1 MAFDIRNTGFELP
14 DGWKLLRLGDIAK
27 INSRTLTKKSN
38 LPEIRYIDISSTST
52 GKFEEPTWMK
62 IEDAPSRAKRILADN
77 DIIISTVRPNL
88 KQFSFIENASANL
101 IASTGFCVI
110 SADNEKLAW
119 YLYALMTS
127 DMFTAHLV
135 AVADGA
141 AYPSFNPIEIED
153 AIIALPPEKYLDAI
167 VDITRAIHKK
177 ILLNTQTNQ
186 TLEQI
191 AQAIYKSWFVDY
203 EPTRAKA
210 AVLAAGGNKEE
221 AETAAMTAISGKTA
235 DALAALK
242 QHDPARYQQ
251 LADLAAA
258 FPAALVPTDNFGEI
272 PEGWEIVPFNKVSRC
287 FDNKRIPLS
296 KKQRDE
302 RKGNIPYYGATS
314 VIDYVDEPI
323 FNGTYLLIGEDG
335 SVIKDDGTPFAQYIW
350 GESWVNNHA
359 HVLQGYNG
367 ISTEELYLFM
377 KQKNIS
383 AYITGA
389 VQMKLNQNNMNKI
402 TFTKANNKLHVAF
415 QQYIKPIFETIKI
428 FSEQNKN
435 LTKARDYL
443 LPILLKGKPL

>member
-1 MAFDIRNTGFELP
+1 MNKYLFSEVAQFVTTKISVNTLSLEQYISTENMLPNIGGIEPIASLPAIKKCTSFKENDILFSNIRTYFKKVWIAEFDGGCSPDVLVIRSKDEKVLLNKYLFLLIRSDDFINFTAMASNGAKMPR
-14 DGWKLLRLGDIAK
+14 GDKKVMLKHEFNIPSIEEQK
-27 INSRTLTKKSN
+27 RIIKQQFTLT
-38 LPEIRYIDISSTST
+38 D
-52 GKFEEPTWMK
+52 K
-62 IEDAPSRAKRILADN
+62 I
-77 DIIISTVRPNL
+77 
-88 KQFSFIENASANL
+88 Q
-101 IASTGFCVI
+101 
-110 SADNEKLAW
+110 
-119 YLYALMTS
+119 
-127 DMFTAHLV
+127 
-135 AVADGA
+135 
-141 AYPSFNPIEIED
+141 
-153 AIIALPPEKYLDAI
+153 
-167 VDITRAIHKK
+167 
-177 ILLNTQTNQ
+177 LNTQTNQ

-191 AQAIYKSWFVDY
+191 AQAIYKSWFVEY

-210 AVLAAGGNKEE
+210 AVLAAGGSIAE

-235 DALAALK
+235 AELAAHK
-242 QHDPARYQQ
+242 QQHPARYQQ

-258 FPAALVPTDNFGEI
+258 FPSALVPADNFGEI

-302 RKGNIPYYGATS
+302 RKGNIPYYGATL

-415 QQYIKPIFETIKI
+415 
-428 FSEQNKN
+428 
-435 LTKARDYL
+435 
-443 LPILLKGKPL
+443 